1 MGCKIIIEDTN
12 KLMDQ
17 AVVYIVS
24 QNSFFKQKVLT
35 ELEQMLYMKIMQLLF
50 GESKDLFRV
59 KKYSQNGMGISQM
72 RLKWLKRFRSVKVS
86 DKKIAIQ
93 FITLY
98 AESQEISLITSIT
111 SNDFQM
117 GIGSFPNKRILR
129 NNLCFPACE

>member
-98 AESQEISLITSIT
+98 AESQEIFA
-111 SNDFQM
+111 DV
-117 GIGSFPNKRILR
+117 ILQ
-129 NNLCFPACE
+129 LTD

>member
-59 KKYSQNGMGISQM
+59 KKYSQNGMGITQM

-98 AESQEISLITSIT
+98 AESQEISLMLFAV
-111 SNDFQM
+111 DRLPRM
-117 GIGSFPNKRILR
+117 VAC
-129 NNLCFPACE
+129 CFGTF

>member
-93 FITLY
+93 CL
-98 AESQEISLITSIT
+98 LIKQLSVT
-111 SNDFQM
+111 SNSYICS
-117 GIGSFPNKRILR
+117 GHTRIGTDAKEHKVFAS
-129 NNLCFPACE
+129 ES

>member
-50 GESKDLFRV
+50 GKGKDLFRV

-98 AESQEISLITSIT
+98 AESQEISLMLFAVDRLTR
-111 SNDFQM
+111 M
-117 GIGSFPNKRILR
+117 VAC
-129 NNLCFPACE
+129 CFGTF

>member
-35 ELEQMLYMKIMQLLF
+35 ELEEMLYMKIMQLLF

-98 AESQEISLITSIT
+98 AESQEISLMLFAVDRLTR
-111 SNDFQM
+111 M
-117 GIGSFPNKRILR
+117 VAC
-129 NNLCFPACE
+129 CFGTF

>member
-86 DKKIAIQ
+86 DKKIAAQ
-93 FITLY
+93 FITLF
-98 AESQEISLITSIT
+98 AESQEISLMLFAVDRLTR
-111 SNDFQM
+111 M
-117 GIGSFPNKRILR
+117 VAC
-129 NNLCFPACE
+129 CFGTF

>member
-59 KKYSQNGMGISQM
+59 KNTVRME
-72 RLKWLKRFRSVKVS
+72 W
-86 DKKIAIQ
+86 A
-93 FITLY
+93 
-98 AESQEISLITSIT
+98 
-111 SNDFQM
+111 
-117 GIGSFPNKRILR
+117 
-129 NNLCFPACE
+129 

>member
-98 AESQEISLITSIT
+98 AESQEISLMLFAVDRLTR
-111 SNDFQM
+111 M
-117 GIGSFPNKRILR
+117 VAC
-129 NNLCFPACE
+129 CFGTF

>member
-98 AESQEISLITSIT
+98 AESQEISLMLFAVDRLTR
-111 SNDFQM
+111 M
-117 GIGSFPNKRILR
+117 VAC
-129 NNLCFPACE
+129 CFDAFAV

>member
-50 GESKDLFRV
+50 GKSKDLFRV

-98 AESQEISLITSIT
+98 AESQEISLMLFAVDRLTR
-111 SNDFQM
+111 M
-117 GIGSFPNKRILR
+117 VAC
-129 NNLCFPACE
+129 CFGTF

>member
-98 AESQEISLITSIT
+98 AESQEISLMLFAVDRFTR
-111 SNDFQM
+111 M
-117 GIGSFPNKRILR
+117 VAC
-129 NNLCFPACE
+129 CFGTF

>member
-1 MGCKIIIEDTN
+1 MGFKIIIEDTN

-98 AESQEISLITSIT
+98 AESQEISLMLFAVDRLTR
-111 SNDFQM
+111 M
-117 GIGSFPNKRILR
+117 VAC
-129 NNLCFPACE
+129 CFGTF

>member
-50 GESKDLFRV
+50 GESNDLFRV

-98 AESQEISLITSIT
+98 AESQEISLMLFAVDRLTR
-111 SNDFQM
+111 M
-117 GIGSFPNKRILR
+117 VAC
-129 NNLCFPACE
+129 CFGTF

>member
-1 MGCKIIIEDTN
+1 MGCKIVIEDTN

-50 GESKDLFRV
+50 GESKALFRV

-98 AESQEISLITSIT
+98 AESQEISLMLFAVDRLTR
-111 SNDFQM
+111 M
-117 GIGSFPNKRILR
+117 VAC
-129 NNLCFPACE
+129 CFGTF

>member
-98 AESQEISLITSIT
+98 AESQEISLMLFAVDSLTR
-111 SNDFQM
+111 M
-117 GIGSFPNKRILR
+117 VAC
-129 NNLCFPACE
+129 CFGTF